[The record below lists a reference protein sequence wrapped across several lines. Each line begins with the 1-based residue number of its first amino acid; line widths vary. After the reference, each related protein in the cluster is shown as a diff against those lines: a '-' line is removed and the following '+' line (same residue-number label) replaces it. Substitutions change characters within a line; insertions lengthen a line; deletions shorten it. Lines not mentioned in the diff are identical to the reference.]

1 MLQRE
6 VVARMVAAPG
16 DSDYGRLTV
25 MLQYR
30 FEMEKLLDI
39 SAAAFDPAPQV
50 DSAVVRLLPRSA
62 PALRARDERAFSRVV
77 AAAFSQRRKTLRNSL
92 ANLVSD
98 EDFEKVRI
106 APTARAQELSV
117 AQFVALADGV
127 AGAQSAPDAAHADL
141 R

>member
-1 MLQRE
+1 M
-6 VVARMVAAPG
+6 
-16 DSDYGRLTV
+16 
-25 MLQYR
+25 
-30 FEMEKLLDI
+30 
-39 SAAAFDPAPQV
+39 
-50 DSAVVRLLPRSA
+50 
-62 PALRARDERAFSRVV
+62 
-77 AAAFSQRRKTLRNSL
+77 
-92 ANLVSD
+92 SD